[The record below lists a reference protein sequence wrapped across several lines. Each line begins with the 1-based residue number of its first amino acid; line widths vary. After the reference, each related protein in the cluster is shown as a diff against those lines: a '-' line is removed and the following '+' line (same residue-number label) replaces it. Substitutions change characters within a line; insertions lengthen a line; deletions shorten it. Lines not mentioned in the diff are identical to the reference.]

1 MKNALFLLLVSASII
16 SCEKFDSPASEDPKV
31 ISVDTLRSGQKWGL
45 VIGDSCTDVYAA
57 LQELEIAEGLDYL
70 GIASNVFTRLEDI
83 EARIPLYTS
92 VFLDETQATTTGIQI
107 YYSDNKVKSIWM
119 NNGMQLTRWPLDTDS
134 SAAISVNLPV
144 DSIYNRLVNIRSN
157 ESYAKLFQRISIF
170 YKNLETPYDPHM
182 KQSAQWHF
190 GFGVNSA
197 RFYQV
202 ILNFSSGRLSSMI
215 YTLYE
220 NP

>member
-1 MKNALFLLLVSASII
+1 MKNVLFLFLISVSII
-16 SCEKFDSPASEDPKV
+16 SCEKFDSPGSDDPKI
-31 ISVDTLRSGQKWGL
+31 ISIDTLRSGQKWGL

-57 LQELEIAEGLDYL
+57 LQELEVTEDLDYL
-70 GIASNVFTRLEDI
+70 GITSNVFTRLEDI
-83 EARIPLYTS
+83 ETRIPLYTS

-134 SAAISVNLPV
+134 SAAVSVNLHV

-157 ESYAKLFQRISIF
+157 ESYAKMFQRISIF
-170 YKNLETPYDPHM
+170 YKNLETPYDSHM
-182 KQSAQWHF
+182 RQSAQWHF
-190 GFGVNSA
+190 GLGVNSA

-202 ILNFSSGRLSSMI
+202 VLNFSSGRLSTII